1 MLAGEA
7 ATTVAGTRERAVVR
21 SMKLVLVMIVRNEA
35 RGIERTL
42 QSVRDHIDG
51 WLILDTGSTDGTQT
65 LARKSL
71 AGIEGRLVEEPF
83 VDFST
88 TRNRALDLAEEMFG
102 AGTWCLMMS
111 GDQVVEH
118 ADSIQWVAK
127 RADADGYQA
136 VSLDIRSGGL
146 DYVQTVL
153 TKAGTGCAYTGVTH
167 EVLIAPRTA
176 LARDLQTNA
185 PRIVNTAPV
194 EDKTARWKLDVALLE
209 ADRAKNPDPRT
220 TFYLAQSYECLG
232 DYERAAQLYTER
244 ADDEGGYWEERF
256 IAMLRTARCY
266 WRLKRP
272 ASQVI
277 RAYEFAHAFCPERAE
292 PLNDLAKYL
301 WELGAPIV
309 AHGVAKKAAALPWP
323 KNSTLFIERP
333 VYEHEARARFHA
345 LDRMLYP
352 APPARE
358 CKPAEPAVHL
368 GV

>member
-88 TRNRALDLAEEMFG
+88 TRNRALQLAEERFG
-102 AGTWCLMMS
+102 TGTWCLMMS
-111 GDQVVEH
+111 GDQVVEQ
-118 ADSIQWVAK
+118 ADALRPVAE
-127 RADADGYQA
+127 RADADGYTA

-167 EVLIAPRTA
+167 EVLTAPRTA
-176 LARDLQTNA
+176 LARDIRPVA
-185 PRIVNTAPV
+185 PRIANIAPV
-194 EDKTARWKLDVALLE
+194 EDKTARWKLDVELLE
-209 ADRAKNPDPRT
+209 ADRLKNPDPRT

-323 KNSTLFIERP
+323 KSATLFIERP